1 MSGEDKDV
9 QYMRVAL
16 GMCGVGVT
24 NCTAEIIL
32 KVFEASKRMGGDF
45 DLKTAAKIQ
54 TEVEEKHTRKF
65 VPHITIDGLEKF
77 YDDTV
82 EQLHT
87 RSEDDPLT
95 PNMFLDALKNL
106 IEHHRDIPI

>member
-1 MSGEDKDV
+1 MEEDKDI

-16 GMCGVGVT
+16 GMCGVGVS

-32 KVFEASKRMGGDF
+32 RVFEATKKMGGDF
-45 DLKTAAKIQ
+45 DLMTAAKIQ
-54 TEVEEKHTRKF
+54 TETEEKYIQKF
-65 VPHITIDGLEKF
+65 TASITVKGLEEF

-95 PNMFLDALKNL
+95 VTMMMDALKNL
-106 IEHHRDIPI
+106 IEHHKDIPI

>member
-1 MSGEDKDV
+1 MEEDKDI

-16 GMCGVGVT
+16 GMCGVGVS

-32 KVFEASKRMGGDF
+32 RVFEATKKMGGDF
-45 DLKTAAKIQ
+45 DLMTAAKIQ
-54 TEVEEKHTRKF
+54 TETEEKYTQKF
-65 VPHITIDGLEKF
+65 TASITVKGLEEF

-82 EQLHT
+82 DQLHT

-95 PNMFLDALKNL
+95 VTMMMDALKNL
-106 IEHHRDIPI
+106 IEHHKDIPI

>member
-1 MSGEDKDV
+1 MEEDKDI

-16 GMCGVGVT
+16 GMCGVGVS

-32 KVFEASKRMGGDF
+32 RVFESTKKMGGDF
-45 DLKTAAKIQ
+45 DLMTAAKIQ
-54 TEVEEKHTRKF
+54 TETEEKYTQKF
-65 VPHITIDGLEKF
+65 TASITVKGLEEF

-82 EQLHT
+82 DQLHT

-95 PNMFLDALKNL
+95 VTMMMDALKNL
-106 IEHHRDIPI
+106 IEHHKDIPI

>member
-1 MSGEDKDV
+1 MEEDKDI

-16 GMCGVGVT
+16 GMCGVGVS

-32 KVFEASKRMGGDF
+32 KVFEATKKMGGDF
-45 DLKTAAKIQ
+45 DLMTAAKIQ
-54 TEVEEKHTRKF
+54 TETEEKYTQKF
-65 VPHITIDGLEKF
+65 TASITVKGLEEF

-82 EQLHT
+82 DQLHT

-95 PNMFLDALKNL
+95 VKMMMDALKNL
-106 IEHHRDIPI
+106 IEHHKDIPI

>member
-1 MSGEDKDV
+1 MEEDKDI

-16 GMCGVGVT
+16 GMCGVGVS

-32 KVFEASKRMGGDF
+32 RVFEATKKMGGDF
-45 DLKTAAKIQ
+45 DLMTAAKIQ
-54 TEVEEKHTRKF
+54 TETEEKYAQKF
-65 VPHITIDGLEKF
+65 TASITVKGLEEF

-82 EQLHT
+82 DQLHT

-95 PNMFLDALKNL
+95 VKMMMDALKNL
-106 IEHHRDIPI
+106 IEHHKDIPI

>member
-1 MSGEDKDV
+1 MEEDKDI
-9 QYMRVAL
+9 QYMRL
-16 GMCGVGVT
+16 GLAMCGVGVS

-32 KVFEASKRMGGDF
+32 RVFEASKRMGGDF
-45 DLKTAAKIQ
+45 DLMTASKIQ
-54 TEVEEKHTRKF
+54 ADVEEKYARKF

-82 EQLHT
+82 DQFHT

-95 PNMFLDALKNL
+95 PNMFLDALRNL
-106 IEHHRDIPI
+106 IEHHKDIPI